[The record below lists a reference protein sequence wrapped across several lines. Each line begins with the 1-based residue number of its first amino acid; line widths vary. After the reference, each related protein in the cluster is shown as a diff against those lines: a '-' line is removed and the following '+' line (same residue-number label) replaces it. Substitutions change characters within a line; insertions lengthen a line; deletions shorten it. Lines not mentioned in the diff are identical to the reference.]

1 MVLQKHIKND
11 LFAILVDIY
20 LYMTKQHKPKP
31 KYEVGSE
38 YSVDHKTWVLAEVT
52 SKNVYVLQYDDAGGT
67 YHTMRLTE
75 SEMDNVARTNLIY
88 GS

>member
-20 LYMTKQHKPKP
+20 LYMTRQHKPK
-31 KYEVGSE
+31 YEIGSG
-38 YSVDHKTWVLAEVT
+38 YSIDHKSWRLAEVT
-52 SKNVYVLQYDDAGGT
+52 SKNVYVLQYEDAGGT

-75 SEMDNVARTNLIY
+75 SEMNNVARTNLIY
-88 GS
+88 DS

>member
-11 LFAILVDIY
+11 LFGKLVDIY
-20 LYMTKQHKPKP
+20 LYMTRQHKP

-52 SKNVYVLQYDDAGGT
+52 SKNVYVLQYEDAGGT

>member
-11 LFAILVDIY
+11 SFAILVDIY
-20 LYMTKQHKPKP
+20 LYMIKQYRP

-38 YSVDHKTWVLAEVT
+38 YNVNHKSWILAEVT
-52 SKNVYVLQYDDAGGT
+52 SKKVYVLQYEDAGGT

-75 SEMDNVARTNLIY
+75 SEMDNVAKTKQIY
-88 GS
+88 DNN

>member
-20 LYMTKQHKPKP
+20 LYMTRQHKPK
-31 KYEVGSE
+31 YEIGSQ
-38 YSVDHKTWVLAEVT
+38 YSINHKSWRLAEVT
-52 SKNVYVLQYDDAGGT
+52 SKNVYVLQYEDAGGI

-75 SEMDNVARTNLIY
+75 SEMNNIARTNLIY
-88 GS
+88 DS

>member
-11 LFAILVDIY
+11 SFAILVDIY
-20 LYMTKQHKPKP
+20 LYMIKQYRP

-38 YSVDHKTWVLAEVT
+38 YNVNHKSWILAEVT
-52 SKNVYVLQYDDAGGT
+52 SKKVYVLQYEDAGGT

-75 SEMDNVARTNLIY
+75 SEMNNIARTNLIY
-88 GS
+88 DS

>member
-1 MVLQKHIKND
+1 MIKQ
-11 LFAILVDIY
+11 Y
-20 LYMTKQHKPKP
+20 RP

-38 YSVDHKTWVLAEVT
+38 YNVNHKSWILAEVT
-52 SKNVYVLQYDDAGGT
+52 SKKVYVLQYEDAGGT

>member
-1 MVLQKHIKND
+1 
-11 LFAILVDIY
+11 
-20 LYMTKQHKPKP
+20 MTKQHKP

-38 YSVDHKTWVLAEVT
+38 YNVDHKPWILAEVT
-52 SKNVYVLQYDDAGGT
+52 SKKVYVLQYEDAGGT

-75 SEMDNVARTNLIY
+75 SEMDNVARTKRIY

>member
-1 MVLQKHIKND
+1 MVLQKHIIND

-20 LYMTKQHKPKP
+20 LYMIKRHRP

-38 YSVDHKTWVLAEVT
+38 YNVDHKSWILAEVT
-52 SKNVYVLQYDDAGGT
+52 SRNVYVLQYEDAGGT

-75 SEMDNVARTNLIY
+75 SEMDNVVKTKRIY
-88 GS
+88 GNK

>member
-1 MVLQKHIKND
+1 MVLQKHIIND
-11 LFAILVDIY
+11 LFAKLIDIY
-20 LYMTKQHKPKP
+20 LYMTKQHKP

-75 SEMDNVARTNLIY
+75 SEMDNVAKTKQIY
-88 GS
+88 DNN

>member
-1 MVLQKHIKND
+1 MVLQKYIKND

-20 LYMTKQHKPKP
+20 LYMTRQHKP

-38 YSVDHKTWVLAEVT
+38 YSVDHKPWVLAEVT
-52 SKNVYVLQYDDAGGT
+52 SRNVYVLQYEDAGGT

>member
-20 LYMTKQHKPKP
+20 LYMIRQHKP

-38 YSVDHKTWVLAEVT
+38 YSVNHKSWILAEVT
-52 SKNVYVLQYDDAGGT
+52 SKKVYVLQY
-67 YHTMRLTE
+67 
-75 SEMDNVARTNLIY
+75 
-88 GS
+88 

>member
-11 LFAILVDIY
+11 SFAILVDIY
-20 LYMTKQHKPKP
+20 LYMIKQYRP

-38 YSVDHKTWVLAEVT
+38 YNVNHKSWILAEVT
-52 SKNVYVLQYDDAGGT
+52 SKKVYVLQYEDAGGT

-75 SEMDNVARTNLIY
+75 SEMDNVARTERIY